1 MPLKRYFTEWK
12 PDYDKNDNSNRCS
25 RDHLCAHNRY
35 SHFISC
41 AFPLMHKNQL
51 SKLSVQIIAQQ
62 RDLLALPGPVL
73 ATLIKRTR
81 AELLIT
87 QRCYVN

>member
-12 PDYDKNDNSNRCS
+12 PDYDKNDNSN
-25 RDHLCAHNRY
+25 
-35 SHFISC
+35 
-41 AFPLMHKNQL
+41 L

>member
-12 PDYDKNDNSNRCS
+12 PDYDKNDNSN
-25 RDHLCAHNRY
+25 
-35 SHFISC
+35 IS
-41 AFPLMHKNQL
+41 AL